1 MLIETNQTTFFLMK
15 VFLIYSIGNLLH
27 CSWSLML
34 YFSFFILIFKP
45 LLASDTGQP
54 HSWEQFPP
62 IRIRSFNMY
71 FVRKSGFRLSFAYL
85 INLVNLKTLLSP
97 NSNSTWILNC
107 SKVNSQ
113 FYTICWFL
121 KGKKKRF
128 SNFSSVV
135 SKDNWQFNAIIYI

>member
-1 MLIETNQTTFFLMK
+1 MTFFLMK

-34 YFSFFILIFKP
+34 YFSLFVLIFKP

-54 HSWEQFPP
+54 HSWGQFPP
-62 IRIRSFNMY
+62 IHIRSFNMY
-71 FVRKSGFRLSFAYL
+71 LVRKSGFRLSFACL
-85 INLVNLKTLLSP
+85 INLMNLKTLLSP
-97 NSNSTWILNC
+97 NSKQHMDSKLLQGKFSILYNLLI
-107 SKVNSQ
+107 
-113 FYTICWFL
+113 F
-121 KGKKKRF
+121 KGEKKRF